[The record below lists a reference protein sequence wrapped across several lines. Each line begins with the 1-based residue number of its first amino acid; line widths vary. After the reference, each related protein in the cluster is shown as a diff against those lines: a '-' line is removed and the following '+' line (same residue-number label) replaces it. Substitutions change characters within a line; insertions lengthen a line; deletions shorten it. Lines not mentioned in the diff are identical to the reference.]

1 MSKEPQEIYDI
12 ITDTMIDL
20 ATEYESECDAL
31 YPLFSITSNL
41 GIKPITMEH
50 NNEVHK

>member
-1 MSKEPQEIYDI
+1 MSNEPLDIYDI

-20 ATEYESECDAL
+20 VTEYESRIDVE

-41 GIKPITMEH
+41 GIRPITMEH